1 VLLTGAAYFA
11 YDHFFG
17 DRNPLRWKIGATYEY
32 EFIYAGETVN
42 SHLNPEGGSKD
53 LSGKFDCTLR
63 FSLTPVKK
71 LPDGAFFSEL
81 AIVKIGACSFYFNG
95 QDILE
100 NPEAREQIFM
110 NRYAG
115 IVHDG
120 FGAVGDVRFRKNED
134 PIFVGTMKLI
144 MAYFQTA
151 LPGKRKPPAEE
162 WDQNGRYRVK
172 YSFDGIG
179 VGDTTVTKNIERYE
193 ELLAFPKQTKALDQR
208 GSGSFRY
215 QVKDA
220 LIAEIKGTQD
230 QTCAREGKDI
240 FSLKVDIKMTLI
252 DVRRRGFDLDGALA
266 RLNEF
271 RSSRLGTVE
280 LNDEIKKKMYEQQ
293 ARNLTSTEMLDTLRA
308 YGTTGEIGDKKLFM
322 WRMTGYLKRYPERA
336 ADMVPL
342 FNDPAF
348 SSDGRMFIM
357 GALASVGHPEAQTV
371 MRQLLAGEPSKQD
384 RLYPLL
390 LQNISY
396 LDTPDPATV
405 SFAEQLYNNA
415 IATNKLRST
424 ASLILGAVAAK
435 EIAKG
440 NGMRGTS
447 LNNKLV
453 EELRKSTTPESAERM
468 LDAIGNVASSSNIAV
483 AAEYK
488 DSLNDRVRASVANAV
503 RFTQTPESEQLLL
516 DMLDDKSNLVKMNA
530 VNTLSIYSLKK
541 EHFEKIHENIK
552 SGSLNP
558 DQYFYLA
565 ALFRKN
571 LAGNEDI
578 IGNSLRE
585 MQKRPMPPQAASQ
598 IAGLLEI
605 LPKK

>member
-1 VLLTGAAYFA
+1 LLLAGISYFT
-11 YDHFFG
+11 YTHFFG
-17 DRNPLRWKIGATYEY
+17 DRNPLRWKIGTTYEY
-32 EFIYAGETVN
+32 EFVYAGETVN
-42 SHLNPEGGSKD
+42 SHLNPEGGTKD

-63 FSLTPVKK
+63 FSLTPVKR
-71 LPDGAFFSEL
+71 LPDGSFFSEL
-81 AIVKIGACSFYFNG
+81 AVVKVGACSFYFNG

-110 NRYAG
+110 GRHAG
-115 IVHDG
+115 VVHDG
-120 FGAVGDVRFRKNED
+120 FGAVSDVRFRKNED
-134 PIFVGTMKLI
+134 PVFVGTMKLI

-151 LPGKRKPPAEE
+151 LSGKKKPPAEE
-162 WDQNGRYRVK
+162 WDQNGRYKVS
-172 YSFDGIG
+172 YSYDGIG

-193 ELLAFPKQTKALDQR
+193 ELLAFPKQTKALEQR
-208 GSGSFRY
+208 GTGSFRY

-220 LIAEIKGTQD
+220 LISEIKGTQD

-240 FSLKVDIKMTLI
+240 FLLKVNLKMTLV

-266 RLNEF
+266 RLNEL

-293 ARNLTSTEMLDTLRA
+293 ARNLTVTEMLDTLRA
-308 YGTTGEIGDKKLFM
+308 YGTSGEIGDKKLFM
-322 WRMTGYLKRYPERA
+322 WRMAGYLKRYPERTTDLA
-336 ADMVPL
+336 PL
-342 FNDPAF
+342 FNDPTF
-348 SSDGRMFIM
+348 SSDGRMLIM

-371 MRQLLAGEPSKQD
+371 MRQLLAGDTAKND

-396 LDTPDPATV
+396 LDTPDPQTV
-405 SFAEQLYNNA
+405 SFAEKLYDDA
-415 IATNKLRST
+415 LATNKLRST
-424 ASLILGAVAAK
+424 ASLILGAVAGK
-435 EIAKG
+435 TT
-440 NGMRGTS
+440 RGGDGIRGAM

-453 EELRKSTTPESAERM
+453 EELRKSATPESAERM
-468 LDAIGNVASSSNIAV
+468 LDAIGNVANSSNIAV

-503 RFTQTPESEQLLL
+503 RFTQTPESEQMLL
-516 DMLDDKSNLVKMNA
+516 DMLGDKSNLVKMNA
-530 VNTLSIYSLKK
+530 VNTLSVYSLKK

-552 SGSLNP
+552 DGSLNP
-558 DQYFYLA
+558 DQYLYLA

-585 MQKRPMPPQAASQ
+585 MQKQQMPPQAASQ
-598 IAGLLEI
+598 IAGLLES